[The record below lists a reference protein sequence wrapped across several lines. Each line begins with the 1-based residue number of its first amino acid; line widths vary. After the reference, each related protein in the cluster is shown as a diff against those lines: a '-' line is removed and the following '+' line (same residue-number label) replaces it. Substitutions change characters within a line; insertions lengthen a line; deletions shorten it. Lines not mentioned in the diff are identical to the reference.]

1 MTRIDEMFPY
11 LAIRGAAEAM
21 AFYAR
26 VFGAEEEMRLTAPD
40 GSIAHAQ
47 MRFGPATIMMAE
59 ESVEAGFLSPL
70 ALGGTSVVLH
80 LHVDDV
86 DAVAARAVE
95 AGATILRPP
104 RDEMHGERQCK
115 LRDPFG
121 HAWLLGADI
130 GLVTPEE
137 MQHRLTEAGGG

>member
-1 MTRIDEMFPY
+1 MPRIDEIFPY

-21 AFYAR
+21 EFYAR
-26 VFGAEEEMRLTAPD
+26 VFGAEEEMRLTEPD
-40 GSIAHAQ
+40 GRIVHGQ
-47 MRFGPATIMMAE
+47 MRFGPATVMMAE
-59 ESVEAGFLSPL
+59 EGPDEGFPSPL
-70 ALGGTSVVLH
+70 SLGGTSVLLH

-86 DAVAARAVE
+86 DAIAARAAE

-121 HAWLLGADI
+121 HEWLLGADI
-130 GLVTPEE
+130 ATVTPEE
-137 MQHRLTEAGGG
+137 MQQRLTEERGG